1 MIKCN
6 KYTTVEEIMRQ
17 LTRFNPKAKISIAI
31 SHEDCAITEVEYEDY
46 LSDVKCHYESF
57 IDEED
62 GSPIVSILFH
72 ERTKGVH
79 Y

>member
-6 KYTTVEEIMRQ
+6 KYTTVEEVMRQ
-17 LTRFNPKAKISIAI
+17 LMRFNPKAKINIAI
-31 SHEDCAITEVEYEDY
+31 SHEDCDITEVGYEDY
-46 LSDVKCHYESF
+46 LADVKCHYESF

-62 GSPIVSILFH
+62 GSPIVAILFH
-72 ERTKGVH
+72 ERTKVVH